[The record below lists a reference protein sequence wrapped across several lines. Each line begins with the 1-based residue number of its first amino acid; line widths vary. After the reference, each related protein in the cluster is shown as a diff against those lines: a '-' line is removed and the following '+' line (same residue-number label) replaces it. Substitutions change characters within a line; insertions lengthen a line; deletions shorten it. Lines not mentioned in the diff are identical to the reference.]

1 VGPAVAEDR
10 NEEVRALK
18 ASAKSA
24 RADEDWEFAIDELD
38 RAVELLVDQL
48 PGAMGRV
55 RTELASELADSYGM
69 IGGIERRWGLSL
81 DGTER
86 QQHLEDSVD
95 AYDRGFSHE
104 QDLDPHVAS
113 TYNRIN
119 RLVGRVLLNP
129 HVLDDDDDSKMPHVR
144 AELDKAH
151 EILVE
156 QLRSAREKDP
166 WGYCDLALIRLLLG
180 APDALSTYYEL
191 ERLRPPK
198 FVYESALATLEPL
211 SEVASDLRTDLP
223 SAVAHLQRAARYAAG

>member
-1 VGPAVAEDR
+1 VAEDR

-24 RADEDWEFAIDELD
+24 RADADWEFAIDELD

-48 PGAMGRV
+48 PGATGRALA
-55 RTELASELADSYGM
+55 ELASELADSYGM

-81 DGTER
+81 AGEER
-86 QQHLEDSVD
+86 QRHLEDSVD

-104 QDLDPHVAS
+104 QDLDPSVAS

-129 HVLDDDDDSKMPHVR
+129 HVLDDATTPEFVE
-144 AELDKAH
+144 ELGTAH

-156 QLRSAREKDP
+156 QLRSARVKDP
-166 WGYCDLALIRLLLG
+166 WGYCDLGLIRVLRG
-180 APDALSTYYEL
+180 TADALPTYHEL
-191 ERLRPPK
+191 DRLRPPK

-211 SEVASDLRTDLP
+211 SEVASELRPDLP
-223 SAVAHLQRAARYAAG
+223 TIVANLQHAARYATG

>member
-1 VGPAVAEDR
+1 MAEDR

-38 RAVELLVDQL
+38 QAVELLVDQL
-48 PGAMGRV
+48 PGATGRT
-55 RTELASELADSYGM
+55 RAELASELADSYGM

-81 DGTER
+81 SDAER
-86 QQHLEDSVD
+86 QRHLQDSVD

-104 QDLDPHVAS
+104 QDLDPNVAS

-129 HVLDDDDDSKMPHVR
+129 HVLDDDDTTPDFVE
-144 AELDKAH
+144 ALDAAH
-151 EILVE
+151 DILVE
-156 QLRSAREKDP
+156 QLRSARVKDP
-166 WGYCDLALIRLLLG
+166 WGYCDLGLIRVLRG
-180 APDALSTYYEL
+180 TADAVPTYHEL
-191 ERLRPPK
+191 DRLRPPK

-211 SEVASDLRTDLP
+211 SEVASELRPDLP
-223 SAVAHLQRAARYAAG
+223 TVVAHLQHAARYAAG